1 MHCALIVVWV
11 ELWFLRIEV
20 LFRDLVEVQ
29 TVGMEA
35 MPFKLNKLQELPL

>member
-11 ELWFLRIEV
+11 ELWFLRIEA
-20 LFRDLVEVQ
+20 LFRGLVEVP

-35 MPFKLNKLQELPL
+35 MPSKLNKLQELP